1 MVTDHLGT
9 ARLVTDAGANIIA
22 RHDYLP
28 FGEEIAGG
36 TAGRSSVWG
45 PEADTVSHKFTGK
58 ERDSESGLDYFGA
71 RYYGSALG
79 RMTSPDPSVLAF
91 ADLSNPQ
98 SLNLYAYV
106 MNNPLSS
113 VDPNGLDDEPCG
125 GGGNV
130 VASKGEGD
138 DPCGGGVDPMPKTLP
153 DQNCTKKDCQTDPV
167 AEAND
172 MGTVLGVLDHT
183 RSCLSAALREV
194 VASGETPGEPDNG
207 YGTVVRGTVIGAPDP
222 FASLIGTTNAHI
234 DDPAALAGHPNI
246 LVQVNKNLQSTAFG
260 RYQILNKSA
269 RGMGM
274 TDFSAA
280 GQDAYANSLL
290 RSRGSVNA
298 AAGGN
303 FTGAMSKAGG
313 EWASMPGS
321 PYGQGG
327 ISLQSAAKTFL
338 SALSSSSE
346 CR

>member
-1 MVTDHLGT
+1 
-9 ARLVTDAGANIIA
+9 
-22 RHDYLP
+22 
-28 FGEEIAGG
+28 
-36 TAGRSSVWG
+36 
-45 PEADTVSHKFTGK
+45 
-58 ERDSESGLDYFGA
+58 
-71 RYYGSALG
+71 
-79 RMTSPDPSVLAF
+79 MTSPDPSALAF

-138 DPCGGGVDPMPKTLP
+138 APCGGGVNPMPKTLP

-194 VASGETPGEPDNG
+194 VASGETPGEPNNG

-222 FASLIGTTNAHI
+222 FASLIGTTNARI
-234 DDPAALAGHPNI
+234 DDPAALAGHHNI